1 VAVTSAE
8 TGPGVMAQISAITS
22 AILRPDLAIRL
33 GLVVTPSTRPA
44 SARERIS
51 DTSAVSTKNF
61 MTGDL
66 AGRIDAVR
74 CRFVLVQDSR
84 WVRVPESAAV

>member
-1 VAVTSAE
+1 MSSYSVAVTSAE

-22 AILRPDLAIRL
+22 AILRPDLAMRL

-44 SARERIS
+44 SARDRIS

-61 MTGDL
+61 MGGGPFNITRNG
-66 AGRIDAVR
+66 
-74 CRFVLVQDSR
+74 C
-84 WVRVPESAAV
+84 PEGPPLRLCSGLG